1 MPIEDQHNTQ
11 VHLTVNSLFIDGL
24 NEVDLWEYFSRF
36 GIISDVV
43 IKWNSDGK
51 LEKIKLKK

>member
-1 MPIEDQHNTQ
+1 MPIEEQHNTQ
-11 VHLTVNSLFIDGL
+11 VHLAVKNLFIDGL

-43 IKWNSDGK
+43 IKRNSDGK
-51 LEKIKLKK
+51 L